1 MAGKITIKY
10 INGKEDTFKF
20 EPVGEM
26 PMSVVSELKEILNQ
40 SALIIQGVSTLEIIP
55 FSNIQSISVIPARE
69 TVLRTIKIKGAI
81 QGKKI
86 S

>member
-10 INGKEDTFKF
+10 INGKEDTFNF

-26 PMSVVSELKEILNQ
+26 PMLAVSELKEMLNQ

-55 FSNIQSISVIPARE
+55 FSNIQCISVIPARE

-81 QGKKI
+81 QGNRI